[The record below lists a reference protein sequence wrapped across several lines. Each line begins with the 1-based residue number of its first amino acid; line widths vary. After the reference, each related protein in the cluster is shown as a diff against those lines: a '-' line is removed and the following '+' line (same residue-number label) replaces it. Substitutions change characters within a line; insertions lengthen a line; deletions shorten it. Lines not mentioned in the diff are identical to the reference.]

1 MAASHHAD
9 LQFKQV
15 TYSGLEKGPSLI
27 VLGAVHGN
35 EICGT
40 QGIAAVMSML
50 DENTLHLTKGRV
62 TFVPITNPLAYRLV
76 QRNGDRNLN
85 RNLSPTDSP
94 LEFEDHIANWLCPL
108 LADHDV
114 LLDLHSF
121 QSGNRPF
128 AMLGPLDNAGGLESF
143 THQKLEQN
151 VALSVGV
158 TRFVDGWLATYDR
171 GVKRRVAEL
180 AALDKSVAVT
190 RANLLNADSK
200 YGVGT
205 TEYMRSQGGCAVTLE
220 CGQHASPEA
229 PEVAKQAI
237 LNVMAELDLVDLPK
251 AIKPSAPEVLSL
263 YEVIDKVSETDAFSR
278 AWASFDPVNKGDVIG
293 TRTNGKVLTA
303 VEDGFIVF
311 PNAKSQAGQEWFYL
325 ARRNTSRLS

>member
-1 MAASHHAD
+1 MTESQYAD
-9 LQFKQV
+9 MQFKQI
-15 TYSGLEKGPSLI
+15 TFSGILKGPSLI

-40 QGIAAVMSML
+40 QGIAAVMKML
-50 DENTLHLTKGRV
+50 DEKALSLKKGRV
-62 TFVPITNPLAYRLV
+62 TFVPITNPLAHAKV

-85 RNLSPTDSP
+85 RNLNPTQSPV
-94 LEFEDHIANWLCPL
+94 EFEDHIANWLCPL

-128 AMLGPLDNAGGLESF
+128 AMLGPLNNTEVLEPF
-143 THQKLEQN
+143 AQQALEQN
-151 VALSVGV
+151 VALSLGV

-171 GVKRRVAEL
+171 GVKRRVATL
-180 AALDKSVAVT
+180 AALDKTVAIT

-205 TEYMRSQGGCAVTLE
+205 TEYMRSSGGCAVTLE
-220 CGQHASPEA
+220 CGQHASSDA
-229 PEVAKQAI
+229 PEIAKQAI
-237 LNVMAELDLVDLPK
+237 LNVMAELELVALPK
-251 AIKPSAPEVLSL
+251 AIRPSAPEVLSL
-263 YEVIDKVSETDAFSR
+263 YEVIDKVAEGDTFNR
-278 AWASFDPVNKGDVIG
+278 AWASFDPVAKGDVIG
-293 TRTNGKVLTA
+293 TRDNGEVLVA
-303 VEDGFIVF
+303 VEDGYIVF

-325 ARRNTSRLS
+325 ARKNTSRL